1 MSVRTAS
8 AATALLGLF
17 ASLSLCLAQTKSYQL
32 EGNTLVLPS
41 PIVFETGTDKL
52 ASASEPSLQHV
63 KSYLE
68 DKSYISRLRIEA
80 HTDSQGSDAANQK
93 LTEKRALAVGRWL
106 VSKGID
112 CKRLIAVGFGE
123 NKPIASNDTPEG
135 RAQNRRV
142 SFVNA
147 ELRGRAIGSMPV
159 DGGGQVAGDLCA
171 SSP

>member
-1 MSVRTAS
+1 MSVRTARVV
-8 AATALLGLF
+8 TVLLGLMAS
-17 ASLSLCLAQTKSYQL
+17 ASLCFAQGKSYQL
-32 EGNTLVLPS
+32 ERNELVLPS

-52 ASASEPSLQHV
+52 ASSSEPGLQHV

-112 CKRLIAVGFGE
+112 CKRLLAVGFGE
-123 NKPIASNDTPEG
+123 SKPVASNDSPEG

-147 ELRGRAIGSMPV
+147 ELRGRAIGGMPI

>member
-1 MSVRTAS
+1 MSVRTARVV
-8 AATALLGLF
+8 TVLLGLMAS
-17 ASLSLCLAQTKSYQL
+17 ASLCFAQGKSYQL
-32 EGNTLVLPS
+32 ERNELVLPS

-52 ASASEPSLQHV
+52 ASSSESGLQHV

-112 CKRLIAVGFGE
+112 CKRLLAVGFGE
-123 NKPIASNDTPEG
+123 SKPVASNDSPEG

-147 ELRGRAIGSMPV
+147 ELRGRAIGGMPI